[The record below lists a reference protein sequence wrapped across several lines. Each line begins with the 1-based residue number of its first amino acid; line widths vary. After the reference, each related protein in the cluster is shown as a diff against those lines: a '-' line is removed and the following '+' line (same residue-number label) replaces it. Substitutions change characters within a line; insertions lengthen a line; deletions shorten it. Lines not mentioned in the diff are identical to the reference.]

1 MSSNVILILI
11 SAVPV
16 FLMWAATTRI
26 LAARMVPIKVN
37 NRRRRIY

>member
-16 FLMWAATTRI
+16 FLMWAATTRK
-26 LAARMVPIKVN
+26 LAARMA
-37 NRRRRIY
+37 